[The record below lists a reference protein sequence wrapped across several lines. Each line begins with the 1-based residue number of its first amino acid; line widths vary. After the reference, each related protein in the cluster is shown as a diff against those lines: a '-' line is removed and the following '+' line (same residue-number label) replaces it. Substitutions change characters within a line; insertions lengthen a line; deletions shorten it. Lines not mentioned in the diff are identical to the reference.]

1 MRIRYLLLTSLTLW
15 GCRSRAPAAS
25 SSQPPVK
32 QAVSRASAGAARTAG
47 VAIRIPTKGGTPR
60 VYRLP
65 AMVEI
70 PTAIRGKLP
79 PVTRVIGLDIEAEFL
94 YVTTVTKDT
103 SAKNPKKKNAR
114 AKPDT
119 TVTSPKSDVLALD
132 LGSARVDTVA
142 SGIEQATLGP
152 DGTLYTV
159 DAKRRVVTLARRLR
173 VSWPQALPAVPL
185 QLFGAADQRLV
196 VADPPALIT
205 AAADQPPTSRPLPTG
220 SDVAATRWGDLVG
233 VAADSGI
240 VLIDPLGRREAG
252 FVPLADHPRALVFSP
267 SGHRIYVARRTEP
280 GLAAIDRYE
289 REEIDGIALPLPA
302 ATIRL
307 DPLGRW
313 LLAKPATEDSVFVV
327 DLPVKRL
334 VGTLASVWRTDLP
347 AIAPDGALLVRQG
360 DDVIAYRPD
369 SLAAT
374 GRVKG
379 GGADLW
385 MLTGWRPRGA
395 YRGAFGD
402 AGAQADQG
410 VASDTAG
417 PEGPMY
423 VQVSTSQNEAWSSE
437 MAQQLTRAGLAARV
451 LPPRNPDDG
460 YRVVLGPYPTRAQ
473 AEGIGRKLGRP
484 FWIYQPTP

>member
-1 MRIRYLLLTSLTLW
+1 
-15 GCRSRAPAAS
+15 
-25 SSQPPVK
+25 
-32 QAVSRASAGAARTAG
+32 
-47 VAIRIPTKGGTPR
+47 
-60 VYRLP
+60 
-65 AMVEI
+65 MVEV
-70 PTAIRGKLP
+70 PAAIRGKLP
-79 PVTRVIGLDIEAEFL
+79 PVTRVIGLDVEAEFL
-94 YVTTVTKDT
+94 YVTTATKDT
-103 SAKNPKKKNAR
+103 SANAKKKG
-114 AKPDT
+114 AKKDT
-119 TVTSPKSDVLALD
+119 TAANPKSDVLALD

-142 SGIEQATLGP
+142 SGIEQTTLGP

-173 VSWPQALPAVPL
+173 VAWPQPLPGVPL

-205 AAADQPPTSRPLPTG
+205 AAADQPPTSRPLPAG

-240 VLIDPLGRREAG
+240 VLMDPLGRREAA
-252 FVPLADHPRALVFSP
+252 FVPLSDHPRALVFSP

-280 GLAAIDRYE
+280 GLAAIDRYD

-313 LLAKPATEDSVFVV
+313 LLAKPAMGDSVFVV

-334 VGTLASVWRTDLP
+334 VGTLASAWRTDLP

-360 DDVIAYRPD
+360 DDVVAYRPD
-369 SLAAT
+369 SLAPT

-379 GGADLW
+379 GGVDLW

-402 AGAQADQG
+402 AGAQADAS

-437 MAQQLTRAGLAARV
+437 MAQQLTRAGLVAHV
-451 LPPRNPDDG
+451 LQPKNPDDG